1 MKMTILLFP
10 WLHCGKRY
18 AERAEVPRRLLAG
31 GGDGPGTALPCLRPQ
46 AAPPWAGG
54 RMAFEKMHPV
64 LAEKAGRVHFWG
76 ALLPRGLETGVFA
89 AINKVL
95 T

>member
-1 MKMTILLFP
+1 MTILLFP

-31 GGDGPGTALPCLRPQ
+31 GGDGPGTALPCLLPQ
-46 AAPPWAGG
+46 AAPPGLEEGWLLK
-54 RMAFEKMHPV
+54 KMHPV

-76 ALLPRGLETGVFA
+76 ALLPRGMETGVFA